1 MLRDDHF
8 LRREY
13 GRTLIPVMFSVLAGT
28 INTLIDSAFVA
39 QRIGNDALAAVN
51 MCGPLYQLI
60 CTFGSLLA
68 GGASILSSKE
78 AGRDDMESSRRY
90 YHTALLLGLAV
101 GALATAAG
109 LFFCAPIS
117 LLLSQGGAL
126 SCYVYDYSLATF
138 AGLIPV
144 VIAYIPLYYLQLEG
158 KGKAGAAAAS
168 VLSMAASCVYG
179 FLTLQEEHSAYRFD
193 GRLLCFKGTW
203 EILKYGSPAAVGN
216 LMDAVRLFLLNSLIL
231 LTLGTKGA
239 AVWAVLNSLSE
250 LSLCI
255 SSGVPQAAGPM
266 IAVFHSVKE
275 NSGIRILMKLQLR
288 TGMALTGLFALALL
302 VLHGSIQALFAL
314 PKPVFLP
321 LFWLGL
327 SLFPELFCSVWSS
340 LFNST
345 DRILLSNLLVGLKR
359 FFFPLAAALILAAC
373 GGPFWLF
380 LPLGGVLAVCC
391 CAAITAAVSRK
402 SGKGGHCLSR
412 FLLLDDYL
420 EREGLVLDFSIAPS
434 EQNICDASDQIREFC
449 IRNHM
454 DRKGTNRIAMA
465 IEEMLMVMKEE
476 NPEMKSVDLRA
487 FALETVTGIRIRCA
501 GDRYDPFERAKD
513 QEDLRYLGVNM
524 LRSMAGEISYSYTL
538 GMNTLYLGFP
548 RQPQDGRKKE

>member
-1 MLRDDHF
+1 MVLDCGHRRPGPTALRGGSAAVIGLEEKMLRDDHF

-68 GGASILSSKE
+68 GGASILSSGE

-126 SCYVYDYSLATF
+126 SGYVYDYSLATF

-144 VIAYIPLYYLQLEG
+144 VIAYLPLYYLQLEG
-158 KGKAGAAAAS
+158 KGKEIMIMMGIVIGTDVVLDWVFLYLFDFGMAGAAAAS

-179 FLTLQEEHSAYRFD
+179 FLALQEEHSAYRFD
-193 GRLLCFKGTW
+193 GRLLGFKGTW

-275 NSGIRILMKLQLR
+275 NSGIRIL
-288 TGMALTGLFALALL
+288 
-302 VLHGSIQALFAL
+302 
-314 PKPVFLP
+314 
-321 LFWLGL
+321 
-327 SLFPELFCSVWSS
+327 
-340 LFNST
+340 
-345 DRILLSNLLVGLKR
+345 LSNLLVGLKR
-359 FFFPLAAALILAAC
+359 FFFPLAAALVLAAC

-391 CAAITAAVSRK
+391 CAAVTAAVSRK

-454 DRKGTNRIAMA
+454 DQKGTNRIAMA

-501 GDRYDPFERAKD
+501 GDRYDPFERAKQ

-538 GMNTLYLGFP
+538 GMNTLYLEFP
-548 RQPQDGRKKE
+548 RQLQDGRKKE

>member
-1 MLRDDHF
+1 MVLDGGRRRTGPAALRGGSAAVIGLEEKMLRDDHF

-68 GGASILSSKE
+68 GGASILSSGE

-126 SCYVYDYSLATF
+126 SGYVYDYSLATF

-158 KGKAGAAAAS
+158 KGKEIMIMMGIVIGTDVVLDWVFLYLFDFGMAGAAAAS

-179 FLTLQEEHSAYRFD
+179 FLALQEEHSAYRLD
-193 GRLLCFKGTW
+193 GRLLGFKGTW

-255 SSGVPQAAGPM
+255 SSGVPQVAGPM

-275 NSGIRILMKLQLR
+275 NSGI
-288 TGMALTGLFALALL
+288 
-302 VLHGSIQALFAL
+302 
-314 PKPVFLP
+314 
-321 LFWLGL
+321 
-327 SLFPELFCSVWSS
+327 
-340 LFNST
+340 
-345 DRILLSNLLVGLKR
+345 RILLSNLLVGLKR
-359 FFFPLAAALILAAC
+359 FFFPLAAALVLAAC

-391 CAAITAAVSRK
+391 CAAVTAAVSRK

-454 DRKGTNRIAMA
+454 DQKGTNRIAMA

-501 GDRYDPFERAKD
+501 GDRYDPFERAKQ

-538 GMNTLYLGFP
+538 GMNTLYLEFP
-548 RQPQDGRKKE
+548 RQLQDGRKKE

>member
-68 GGASILSSKE
+68 GGASILSSGE

-126 SCYVYDYSLATF
+126 SGYVYDYSLATF

-158 KGKAGAAAAS
+158 KGKEIMIMMGIVIGTDVVLDWVFLYLFDLGMAGAAAAS
-168 VLSMAASCVYG
+168 VLSMAASCGYG
-179 FLTLQEEHSAYRFD
+179 FLVLQEEHSAYRFD
-193 GRLLCFKGTW
+193 GRLLGFRGTW

-275 NSGIRILMKLQLR
+275 NSGIRIL
-288 TGMALTGLFALALL
+288 
-302 VLHGSIQALFAL
+302 L
-314 PKPVFLP
+314 P
-321 LFWLGL
+321 
-327 SLFPELFCSVWSS
+327 
-340 LFNST
+340 
-345 DRILLSNLLVGLKR
+345 NLLVGLKR
-359 FFFPLAAALILAAC
+359 FFFPLAAALVLAAC

-391 CAAITAAVSRK
+391 CAAVTAAVSRK
-402 SGKGGHCLSR
+402 SGRGGHCLSR

-501 GDRYDPFERAKD
+501 GDRYDPFERAKQ

-538 GMNTLYLGFP
+538 GMNTLYLEFP
-548 RQPQDGRKKE
+548 RQLQDGRKKE

>member
-1 MLRDDHF
+1 MVLDGGRRRTGPAALRGGSAAVIGLEEKMLRDDHF

-68 GGASILSSKE
+68 GGASILSSGE

-126 SCYVYDYSLATF
+126 SGYVYDYSLATF

-144 VIAYIPLYYLQLEG
+144 VIAYLPLYYLQLEG
-158 KGKAGAAAAS
+158 KGKEIMIMMGIVIGTDVVLDWVFLYLFDFGMAGAATAS

-179 FLTLQEEHSAYRFD
+179 FLALQEEHSAYRLD
-193 GRLLCFKGTW
+193 GRLLGFKGTW

-275 NSGIRILMKLQLR
+275 NSGIRIL
-288 TGMALTGLFALALL
+288 
-302 VLHGSIQALFAL
+302 
-314 PKPVFLP
+314 
-321 LFWLGL
+321 
-327 SLFPELFCSVWSS
+327 
-340 LFNST
+340 
-345 DRILLSNLLVGLKR
+345 LSNLLVGLKR
-359 FFFPLAAALILAAC
+359 FFFPLAAALVLAAC

-391 CAAITAAVSRK
+391 CAAVTAAVSRK
-402 SGKGGHCLSR
+402 SGKGVHCLSR

-501 GDRYDPFERAKD
+501 GDRYDPFERAKQ

-538 GMNTLYLGFP
+538 GMNTLYLEFP
-548 RQPQDGRKKE
+548 RQLQDGRKKE